1 MNSEAKWASRKRF
14 VDLFEN
20 WRGITVT
27 KVRIVKEVGL
37 WIITLFLALVCLR
50 SGWLK
55 VTGNIFWVRDF
66 HRWGYP
72 DWFRIVVGIAEL
84 TSMALLLIPRFAS
97 YGASLF
103 AAVML
108 GAIYTHYTHNESSRL
123 PFNLLLLTLSL
134 VILFMR
140 RASIRGQKSEVGIQ
154 RSAIR
159 GQNNS

>member
-1 MNSEAKWASRKRF
+1 MA
-14 VDLFEN
+14 V
-20 WRGITVT
+20 
-27 KVRIVKEVGL
+27 

-55 VTGNIFWVRDF
+55 VTGNVFWVRDF

-72 DWFRIVVGIAEL
+72 DWFRIVVGFTEL
-84 TSMALLLIPRFAS
+84 TAMALLLLPRFAS

-108 GAIYTHYTHNESSRL
+108 GAIFTHSTHNETSRL

-134 VILFMR
+134 VIAFAR
-140 RASIRGQKSEVGIQ
+140 RPGFVKKRITGKVG
-154 RSAIR
+154 
-159 GQNNS
+159 

>member
-1 MNSEAKWASRKRF
+1 M
-14 VDLFEN
+14 
-20 WRGITVT
+20 T
-27 KVRIVKEVGL
+27 KAGIVKEVVL
-37 WIITLFLALVCLR
+37 WIITLFVALVCLR

-72 DWFRIVVGIAEL
+72 DWFRIAVGTVEL
-84 TSMALLLIPRFAS
+84 TSMALLLVPRFAS

-108 GAIYTHYTHNESSRL
+108 GAIFTHYTHNETSRL

-134 VILFMR
+134 VIVFLR
-140 RASIRGQKSEVGIQ
+140 RPSFLKRSRKSGN
-154 RSAIR
+154 A
-159 GQNNS
+159 